1 MSRNLAICG
10 KQGSGKTH
18 FAKQLENSGWLRF
31 SIADP
36 IKYLGQL
43 AYPDTEK
50 LDECAIMHGETF
62 TMRELYQSIGG
73 ALRSIDELFWLRILF
88 NRIDAAEEIGRGIV
102 IDDVRT
108 PIEAE
113 MLKLRGFIIVK
124 IHAEY
129 DLREARAGRL
139 VGEDD
144 ITETAVDSVQA
155 DITLKDNAS
164 MREWLD
170 LFKLRVK
177 A

>member
-18 FAKQLENSGWLRF
+18 FARQLEDSGWLRF

-43 AYPDTEK
+43 AYPDSDK
-50 LDECAIMHGETF
+50 LDECADIHGEKF
-62 TMRELYQSIGG
+62 TIRELYQIIG
-73 ALRSIDELFWLRILF
+73 ASVRNFDELFWLRILF
-88 NRIDAAEEIGRGIV
+88 NRIDAADNIGRGIV

-108 PIEAE
+108 PMEAE
-113 MLKLRGFIIVK
+113 MLKLRGFIVVK
-124 IHAEY
+124 IHADD

-139 VGEDD
+139 VGEED
-144 ITETAVDSVQA
+144 ITETAVDSIEA

>member
-1 MSRNLAICG
+1 
-10 KQGSGKTH
+10 
-18 FAKQLENSGWLRF
+18 
-31 SIADP
+31 
-36 IKYLGQL
+36 
-43 AYPDTEK
+43 
-50 LDECAIMHGETF
+50 
-62 TMRELYQSIGG
+62 
-73 ALRSIDELFWLRILF
+73 LFWLRILF

-108 PIEAE
+108 PLEAE

-124 IHAEY
+124 IHAED

-144 ITETAVDSVQA
+144 ITETAVESVQA

-164 MREWLD
+164 MREWLN